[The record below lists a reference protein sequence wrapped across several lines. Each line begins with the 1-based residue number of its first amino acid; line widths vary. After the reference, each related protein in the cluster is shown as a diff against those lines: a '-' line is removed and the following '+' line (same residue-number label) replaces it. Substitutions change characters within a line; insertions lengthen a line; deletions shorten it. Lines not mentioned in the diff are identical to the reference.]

1 MYLCNSN
8 GQLADGNGCR
18 LTPWGQI
25 TKNSK
30 EKVCQIYVVWQQL
43 LPSVFLSVLTNNH
56 KNTFITNYFIISSK
70 LINR

>member
-1 MYLCNSN
+1 MYLCNIN
-8 GQLADGNGCR
+8 GQSADGNGCR
-18 LTPWGQI
+18 LTPCGQI
-25 TKNSK
+25 TKISK
-30 EKVCQIYVVWQQL
+30 EKVCQIFVVWQQ